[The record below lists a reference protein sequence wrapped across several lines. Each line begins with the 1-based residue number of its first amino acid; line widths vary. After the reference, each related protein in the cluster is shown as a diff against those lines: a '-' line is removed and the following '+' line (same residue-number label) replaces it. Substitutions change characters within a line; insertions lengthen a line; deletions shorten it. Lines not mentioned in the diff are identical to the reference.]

1 MFFVKKK
8 KEKNN
13 NKLMQSLVKV
23 KHVTEWKRHNW
34 TQTLRIGQPDW
45 RLSCEYFDQIKIK
58 DIYFKSLS

>member
-1 MFFVKKK
+1 
-8 KEKNN
+8 
-13 NKLMQSLVKV
+13 MQSLAKV

-45 RLSCEYFDQIKIK
+45 RLSCEYFDQIQIK